1 MANKERQINS
11 AEKKEETRLIRWRA
25 VYGIWQREI
34 LIFYRD
40 RVRFFTSLFA
50 PFLIFLVFGTGFN
63 LILPKNILG
72 YDFSLFFY
80 PGLIAVAA
88 AFLALDATMSIVW
101 DKEFGFLK
109 EILVAPVKRIDIAL
123 GRLLGA
129 ISRSLI
135 QTLTL
140 LLVAP
145 FVGIPLTFARFVFVI
160 LLVLL
165 ISWGMAGLGIILALK
180 AKRLESYSIILQLVF
195 APLVAFSGAFFPLY
209 NAPYWVRFF
218 SHLNPLTYGVDS
230 LRFVLLGSSLK
241 TRLLDLLMA
250 HNLTISL
257 LVASLFMV
265 ITTFLAVRAFKTVR

>member
-1 MANKERQINS
+1 MED
-11 AEKKEETRLIRWRA
+11 KEETKQSVEKTKLSWQVRWRA
-25 VYGIWQREI
+25 IYGIWQREV

-40 RVRFFTSLFA
+40 PVRFFSSLFA
-50 PFLIFLVFGTGFN
+50 PFLIFLIFGTGLN
-63 LILPKNILG
+63 LILSKNVLG

-80 PGLIAVAA
+80 PGIMAVAA

-109 EILVAPVKRIDIAL
+109 EILVAPVKRIDITL
-123 GRLLGA
+123 GRLAGA
-129 ISRSLI
+129 TSRSLI

-145 FVGIPLTFARFVFVI
+145 FIGIPLTFARVVFVI

-165 ISWGMAGLGIILALK
+165 ISWGMAGLGIILALR
-180 AKRLESYSIILQLVF
+180 AKRLESYSIILQLFF

-209 NAPYWVRFF
+209 NAPYWIRFF

-230 LRFVLLGSSLK
+230 LRFVLLASSLK

-250 HNLTISL
+250 HNLFVSL
-257 LVASLFMV
+257 LVASLFMI
-265 ITTFLAVRAFKTVR
+265 ITTIFSVRSFKKIR